1 MLLFVF
7 FSFISFSIKPNMVIG
22 NISGKIY
29 EDINY
34 GGGNG
39 RNYSAANT
47 SAQSSGWLMGIL
59 LWEMF
64 E

>member
-1 MLLFVF
+1 
-7 FSFISFSIKPNMVIG
+7 MVIG